1 MRNDGTHEICI
12 LLFLPHIPPT
22 HTKENYLIIYRILSN
37 CGAGEDSWE
46 SLGLHRGQ
54 ISQH

>member
-37 CGAGEDSWE
+37 CGAGEDS
-46 SLGLHRGQ
+46 
-54 ISQH
+54 